1 MALIT
6 VAFQAPSR
14 LVALDLAHRLRARGW
29 TVEIGR
35 PAHAHDGRRV
45 RVTVPTSDLA
55 ELRRLA
61 VTTSPEV
68 AELPEEGPRGLQ
80 V

>member
-1 MALIT
+1 MALTT

-29 TVEIGR
+29 TVRTGL
-35 PAHAHDGRRV
+35 PAHSQDGRLV
-45 RVTVPTSDLA
+45 RVTVPSVDLA
-55 ELRRLA
+55 ELYKL
-61 VTTSPEV
+61 VTATSPGVVEV
-68 AELPEEGPRGLQ
+68 PE

>member
-1 MALIT
+1 MALTT

-29 TVEIGR
+29 TVEVGR
-35 PAHAHDGRRV
+35 PAHSDDGRVV
-45 RVTVPTSDLA
+45 RVTAPATALED
-55 ELRRLA
+55 LRRVA
-61 VTTSPEV
+61 SATSPEV
-68 AELPEEGPRGLQ
+68 VEVPQ

>member
-1 MALIT
+1 MALTT

-14 LVALDLAHRLRARGW
+14 LVALDLAHRLRGRGW

-35 PAHAHDGRRV
+35 PAYAQHGRRV
-45 RVTVPTSDLA
+45 RVTLPTSDVE
-55 ELRRLA
+55 ELRRLVSA
-61 VTTSPEV
+61 TSSEV
-68 AELPEEGPRGLQ
+68 VPLTE

>member
-1 MALIT
+1 MALTT

-14 LVALDLAHRLRARGW
+14 LVALDLAHRLRVRGW

-35 PAHAHDGRRV
+35 PAHTDDGRIV
-45 RVTVPTSDLA
+45 RVTAPSAALV
-55 ELRRLA
+55 ELRKVA
-61 VTTSPEV
+61 SATSPGVVEV
-68 AELPEEGPRGLQ
+68 PQ